1 MEKSSNRSQTFLPG
15 RETSMGRL
23 PSIQSYSI
31 ISIIIVICFLFFVFF
46 FKPSPKFATRKRRR
60 QILAVVFRGSA
71 PAKRGSRSVANK
83 RRSRAIRHFKRNLIF
98 GDPRYKRKQQKKN
111 KTNKTVRSFVSP
123 ETANL
128 KRQQT
133 FLRTN
138 TLKKKKQTWIQ

>member
-46 FKPSPKFATRKRRR
+46 FKPSPKVATRKRRR
-60 QILAVVFRGSA
+60 QILAVVFRWSA
-71 PAKRGSRSVANK
+71 PPKRGSRSVANK
-83 RRSRAIRHFKRNLIF
+83 RRSRAIRHFKRKPDFRRPQI
-98 GDPRYKRKQQKKN
+98 QKKTTKKQN
-111 KTNKTVRSFVSP
+111 KTNKTVRSSVSP

-138 TLKKKKQTWIQ
+138 TLRKKKQT

>member
-31 ISIIIVICFLFFVFF
+31 ISIIIVICFLFFF
-46 FKPSPKFATRKRRR
+46 FKPSPKVATRKRRR
-60 QILAVVFRGSA
+60 QILAVVFRWSA
-71 PAKRGSRSVANK
+71 PPKRGSRSVANK

-138 TLKKKKQTWIQ
+138 TLRKKKQT